1 MNIFL
6 TGATGFIG
14 GRLALALA
22 ARGHALTC
30 GLRTARCAPRACAQ
44 VRHVDFARDFEPAAW
59 QPLLEGMEILVN
71 AVGMI
76 RERAGRMFEDVHV
89 RAPVAMFAAART
101 AGVRRIIQISA
112 LGADAGARSAY
123 HLSKRTADDYL
134 AGLPVDW
141 VVVQPS
147 LVFGSGGA
155 SARLFTMLASLPW
168 IPLPGQGDQRVQ
180 PIHVEDLVEA
190 LVALVESP
198 QVQRRVVPLVGPAP
212 LQLSDYLAALR
223 GSLALG
229 PARFVRVPGPL
240 VAAAATLSGLF
251 AGGLMDRDTLEML
264 DRGNTAD
271 PGPTT
276 ELLGRAPRP
285 ASRFVS
291 ADPAGAGVSAQLA
304 WLLPCLRWSV
314 ALVWIA
320 TAIVSVAGY
329 PYAGSLELLARTGIP
344 AGWAPITLYA
354 AAALDLLLGIASVSR
369 WRRPGLWLL
378 QIAVIL
384 AYTLIITFRLPEF
397 WLHPFG
403 PVLKNLPMLAALVIL
418 YVMERR

>member
-1 MNIFL
+1 MNVFL

-14 GRLALALA
+14 GKLAAALA

-30 GLRTARCAPRACAQ
+30 GLRTARCAPPACAQ
-44 VRHVDFARDFEPAAW
+44 VRKVDFTRGFEAAAW
-59 QPLLEGMEILVN
+59 QPLLEGTEILVN
-71 AVGMI
+71 AVGVI
-76 RERAGRMFEDVHV
+76 RERPGRTFEDVHV
-89 RAPVAMFAAART
+89 RAPVAMFAAAQ
-101 AGVRRIIQISA
+101 AVGVRRILQISA
-112 LGADAGARSAY
+112 LGADGGARSAY
-123 HLSKRTADDYL
+123 HVSKRIADDYL

-141 VVVQPS
+141 VIVQPS

-168 IPLPGQGDQRVQ
+168 IPLPGQGDQQVQ

-198 QVQRRVVPLVGPAP
+198 DVQRRVVPLVGPAP
-212 LQLSDYLAALR
+212 LRLSDYLAALR
-223 GSLALG
+223 GSLGLG
-229 PARFVRVPGPL
+229 PARFLRVPGPV
-240 VAAAATLSGLF
+240 VAAAAALSALF
-251 AGGLMDRDTLEML
+251 PGGLMDRETLGML

-271 PGPTT
+271 PGPTM

-291 ADPAGAGVSAQLA
+291 ADAAGAGVSTQLA

-314 ALVWIA
+314 ALVWMA

-354 AAALDLLLGIASVSR
+354 AAALDLVLGIASVSR